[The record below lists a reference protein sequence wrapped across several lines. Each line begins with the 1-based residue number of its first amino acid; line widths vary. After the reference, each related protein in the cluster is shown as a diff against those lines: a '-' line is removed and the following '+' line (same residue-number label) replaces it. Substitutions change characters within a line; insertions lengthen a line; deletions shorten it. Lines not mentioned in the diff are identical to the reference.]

1 MKKIDQL
8 LVKSFLPPFVATF
21 FIALF
26 VLVMQALWL
35 YIDEIAG
42 KGVGFFLLIELV
54 AYMSVSMVPLAL
66 PIAVL
71 ISSVMVL
78 GNLAE
83 DYELSSMKSAG
94 VPLIR
99 IMASLIV
106 VAIGISTLSFFIANN
121 LIPVSNLK
129 FKSRLYDIRRSKPT
143 LNMEEGLFNDD
154 FQGYAIRLGKKEPD
168 NRSIRDVLIYDHSA
182 GATSNL
188 SAIAAD
194 SGQMYSSGERYFIME
209 LFDGAQYVESS
220 PKQKEGKYPF
230 VRTEFGSWTKVF
242 DLSEFDLDRTDE
254 DLFKSNHAMLS
265 ARQLGVAI
273 DSIDRKS
280 VERVE
285 NMATNIERYYQ
296 LYNSKNRYAVNYRQP
311 KTTLRDTTPE
321 YQPSVE
327 TLRTVKK
334 LQGNR
339 RPTNVGATP
348 LQQSIDRPITD
359 YDNLLETF
367 PKFKRGDLA
376 NKAHA
381 GVASLHSQIKSMTR
395 SLDKSYESRVKHVFE
410 LHSKFSLAVA
420 CLLFLF
426 IGAPM
431 GAIVRKGGFGYPLL
445 IAILFFMLF
454 MVLSVFS
461 KNIAERGVIH
471 PVLSAWLPIIVL
483 VPIGAWLTYLAMID
497 AKITF
502 FDKVKNAWRSLT
514 ARLGRKDAPATDTPP
529 VG

>member
-1 MKKIDQL
+1 MLKKIDQL
-8 LVKSFLPPFVATF
+8 LISSFVPPFVATF

-42 KGVGFFLLIELV
+42 KGVGFFLLVELV

-66 PIAVL
+66 PIAML

-94 VPLIR
+94 VPLLR
-99 IMASLIV
+99 IMAALIGVASV
-106 VAIGISTLSFFIANN
+106 VSIASFFIANN

-154 FQGYAIRLGKKEPD
+154 FKGYAIRLGKKEAD
-168 NRSIRDVLIYDHSA
+168 NVSIRDVLIYDHTA

-209 LFDGAQYVESS
+209 LYDGAQYVESS

-265 ARQLGVAI
+265 ARQLVVAI
-273 DSIDRKS
+273 DSIDRRTT
-280 VERVE
+280 ERVG
-285 NMATNIERYYQ
+285 NMRTNLERYYQ
-296 LYNSKNRYAVNYRQP
+296 LYNARNRHAVNYSPTASQ
-311 KTTLRDTTPE
+311 RDTTSA
-321 YQPSVE
+321 YQPDAS
-327 TLRTVKK
+327 TVKAVRNI
-334 LQGNR
+334 QRTR
-339 RPTNVGATP
+339 RATKVGTQP
-348 LQQSIDRPITD
+348 LAQRIDRPLKD
-359 YDNLLETF
+359 YDSLLGTF
-367 PKFKRGDLA
+367 PEFKRSDLA

-381 GVASLHSQIKSMTR
+381 TASSLHSQMKSLQR
-395 SLDKSYESRVKHVFE
+395 SLDKSYKNRVKHVFE
-410 LHSKFSLAVA
+410 LHSKFSLAIT

-454 MVLSVFS
+454 MVLSQFA
-461 KNIAERGVIH
+461 KNIAERGII
-471 PVLSAWLPIIVL
+471 PPMLSAWLPILTLTPV
-483 VPIGAWLTYLAMID
+483 GAWLTYLAMID
-497 AKITF
+497 AKITIF
-502 FDKVKNAWRSLT
+502 EKLKNAFRTVVGFLQRRAKT
-514 ARLGRKDAPATDTPP
+514 EAAP
-529 VG
+529 

>member
-1 MKKIDQL
+1 MLKKLDQL
-8 LVKSFLPPFVATF
+8 LIASFVPPFVATF

-42 KGVGFFLLIELV
+42 KGVGFFLLLELV
-54 AYMSVSMVPLAL
+54 GYMSVSMVPLAL

-94 VPLIR
+94 VPLLR
-99 IMASLIV
+99 IMASL
-106 VAIGISTLSFFIANN
+106 VAVAGIISTCSFFIANN

-154 FQGYAIRLGKKEPD
+154 FQGYAIRLGEKLPD
-168 NRSIRDVLIYDHSA
+168 NRSLRDVLIYDHTA

-230 VRTEFGSWTKVF
+230 MRTEFSSWTKVF

-265 ARQLGVAI
+265 ARQLTAAI
-273 DSIDRKS
+273 DSIDQKTDQ
-280 VERVE
+280 RVE
-285 NMATNIERYYQ
+285 NMRTNIERYYQ
-296 LYNSKNRYAVNYRQP
+296 LYNTKNKHAVNYQKP
-311 KTTLRDTTPE
+311 NTSLRDTTSAYVIPAE
-321 YQPSVE
+321 EQK
-327 TLRTVKK
+327 TVRQLQKK
-334 LQGNR
+334 R
-339 RPTNVGATP
+339 RPVNVGTSP
-348 LQQSIDRPITD
+348 LEQSIDRPIRE
-359 YDNLLETF
+359 YDSLLETF

-381 GVASLHSQIKSMTR
+381 SVASLHGQIKSMAR

-410 LHSKFSLAVA
+410 LHSKFSLAIA
-420 CLLFLF
+420 CLVFLF

-471 PVLSAWLPIIVL
+471 PVVAAWLPILVL
-483 VPIGAWLTYLAMID
+483 IPIGAWLTYLAMID

-502 FDKVKNAWRSLT
+502 FDKLKDWWKRLRAKLSRRSV
-514 ARLGRKDAPATDTPP
+514 AEEA
-529 VG
+529 VV